1 MCLSFGTEALE
12 QMLPASVHSQVAL
25 GSCGMSDA
33 EGRQTACICGLP
45 FLLQDF
51 EEGCYLLCKT
61 EVMQMTGKDIILTD
75 KGNAV
80 LQFLTGLFKPFVESY
95 QILSKCLLHEE
106 DYFSEKEYLVT
117 ARKFTRQLL
126 DQGQSHLC
134 GWQFLSWQ

>member
-61 EVMQMTGKDIILTD
+61 EIMQMTGKDIILTD

-95 QILSKCLLHEE
+95 QVLETWKFCVLSLQYCETFFLKLLVVE
-106 DYFSEKEYLVT
+106 
-117 ARKFTRQLL
+117 
-126 DQGQSHLC
+126 G
-134 GWQFLSWQ
+134 